1 MSRLF
6 TFFEILSHNLAF
18 VCAPPPHNPPQAIRH
33 TCFAYICASIA
44 PLGQYDALRGYCLRQ
59 YTALYRPH
67 RANAIRAPCYGYFA
81 ALNTPTPCAIAHAG
95 NTRICARLSP
105 RWGNTT
111 LCAAIVC
118 DNTPR
123 SIARIAQTRYAL
135 HATAISLRSIR
146 LRHALL
152 PMRAI
157 RAFVHGY
164 FAALNTPC
172 QLRYALNRLFALNPT
187 PYEPYLPSHRPHIFP
202 TYSACAEN
210 LPAPR
215 QILKIVEKKRLTYCF
230 LS

>member
-18 VCAPPPHNPPQAIRH
+18 VCAPPPHNPPQAIHH

-59 YTALYRPH
+59 YT
-67 RANAIRAPCYGYFA
+67 
-81 ALNTPTPCAIAHAG
+81 
-95 NTRICARLSP
+95 
-105 RWGNTT
+105 
-111 LCAAIVC
+111 
-118 DNTPR
+118 
-123 SIARIAQTRYAL
+123 AL

-172 QLRYALNRLFALNPT
+172 QLRYALNRLFALHPK
-187 PYEPYLPSHRPHIFP
+187 PYELFLPFHRTHIPP
-202 TYSACAEN
+202 TYGACAEN
-210 LPAPR
+210 LPAPTTNF
-215 QILKIVEKKRLTYCF
+215 KIVEKKRLTYCF

>member
-18 VCAPPPHNPPQAIRH
+18 VCAPPHNPPQAIRH

-123 SIARIAQTRYAL
+123 SMLRLFRCAQYAYAMRYCPCGQYAHL
-135 HATAISLRSIR
+135 CTAISLRSIR
-146 LRHALL
+146 RASSA
-152 PMRAI
+152 MRSIDCLHSIQPPTSPIYRPTAPTFSPLI
-157 RAFVHGY
+157 ARAPK
-164 FAALNTPC
+164 TC
-172 QLRYALNRLFALNPT
+172 
-187 PYEPYLPSHRPHIFP
+187 PHHDKF
-202 TYSACAEN
+202 
-210 LPAPR
+210 
-215 QILKIVEKKRLTYCF
+215 
-230 LS
+230 

>member
-18 VCAPPPHNPPQAIRH
+18 VCAPTPPTIHHRP
-33 TCFAYICASIA
+33 
-44 PLGQYDALRGYCLRQ
+44 
-59 YTALYRPH
+59 YTTLV
-67 RANAIRAPCYGYFA
+67 
-81 ALNTPTPCAIAHAG
+81 LPTS
-95 NTRICARLSP
+95 ARLSP

-157 RAFVHGY
+157 RAPCYGY
-164 FAALNTPC
+164 FTALNTPC
-172 QLRYALNRLFALNPT
+172 QLRYALNRLFALNPPPT
-187 PYEPYLPSHRPHIFP
+187 SPIYSPTAPTFSPLIARAPKTCPHHDKF
-202 TYSACAEN
+202 
-210 LPAPR
+210 
-215 QILKIVEKKRLTYCF
+215 
-230 LS
+230 

>member
-18 VCAPPPHNPPQAIRH
+18 VCAPPPTIHH
-33 TCFAYICASIA
+33 
-44 PLGQYDALRGYCLRQ
+44 
-59 YTALYRPH
+59 RPY
-67 RANAIRAPCYGYFA
+67 AT
-81 ALNTPTPCAIAHAG
+81 LVLPTS
-95 NTRICARLSP
+95 ARLSP

-172 QLRYALNRLFALNPT
+172 QLRYALNRLFALKNTTTSPIYRLIAPT
-187 PYEPYLPSHRPHIFP
+187 ISPLIARAPKTCPHHD
-202 TYSACAEN
+202 
-210 LPAPR
+210 
-215 QILKIVEKKRLTYCF
+215 
-230 LS
+230 

>member
-67 RANAIRAPCYGYFA
+67 RASAIRAPCYGYFA
-81 ALNTPTPCAIAHAG
+81 ALYTPTPCAIAHAG

-157 RAFVHGY
+157 AHLCTAISLRSIRRASSAMRSIDCLHSIQ
-164 FAALNTPC
+164 P
-172 QLRYALNRLFALNPT
+172 PT
-187 PYEPYLPSHRPHIFP
+187 SPIYRPTAP
-202 TYSACAEN
+202 TFSPLIAR
-210 LPAPR
+210 APKTCPHPR
-215 QILKIVEKKRLTYCF
+215 HFLKIVEKKLYYT
-230 LS
+230 

>member
-1 MSRLF
+1 MLCAA
-6 TFFEILSHNLAF
+6 I
-18 VCAPPPHNPPQAIRH
+18 VCDNTPR
-33 TCFAYICASIA
+33 SIA
-44 PLGQYDALRGYCLRQ
+44 RIAQARYALHATAISLRSIRLRH
-59 YTALYRPH
+59 ALLPRS
-67 RANAIRAPCYGYFA
+67 
-81 ALNTPTPCAIAHAG
+81 G

-123 SIARIAQTRYAL
+123 SIARIAQARYAL
-135 HATAISLRSIR
+135 YATAISLRSIR

-172 QLRYALNRLFALNPT
+172 QLRYALNRLFALNPK
-187 PYEPYLPSHRPHIFP
+187 PYELFLPSHRLHISP

-210 LPAPR
+210 LPAPTTNF
-215 QILKIVEKKRLTYCF
+215 ENC
-230 LS
+230 

>member
-18 VCAPPPHNPPQAIRH
+18 DCAP
-33 TCFAYICASIA
+33 TASTIHH
-44 PLGQYDALRGYCLRQ
+44 
-59 YTALYRPH
+59 RPY
-67 RANAIRAPCYGYFA
+67 AT
-81 ALNTPTPCAIAHAG
+81 LVLPTS
-95 NTRICARLSP
+95 ARLSP

-164 FAALNTPC
+164 FATLNTPC

-202 TYSACAEN
+202 TYSVCAEN

>member
-18 VCAPPPHNPPQAIRH
+18 VCAPTPPTIHHRP
-33 TCFAYICASIA
+33 
-44 PLGQYDALRGYCLRQ
+44 
-59 YTALYRPH
+59 YTTLV
-67 RANAIRAPCYGYFA
+67 
-81 ALNTPTPCAIAHAG
+81 LPTS
-95 NTRICARLSP
+95 ARLSP

-157 RAFVHGY
+157 RAPCYGY
-164 FAALNTPC
+164 FTALNTPTPC
-172 QLRYALNRLFALNPT
+172 AIAHAGNTRICARLF
-187 PYEPYLPSHRPHIFP
+187 R
-202 TYSACAEN
+202 CAQYAV
-210 LPAPR
+210 PAPLCA
-215 QILKIVEKKRLTYCF
+215 QSIVCTQSPPTSPIYRPTAPTFSPLIARAPKTCPHHDKF
-230 LS
+230 

>member
-18 VCAPPPHNPPQAIRH
+18 VCAPPPTIHH
-33 TCFAYICASIA
+33 
-44 PLGQYDALRGYCLRQ
+44 
-59 YTALYRPH
+59 RPY
-67 RANAIRAPCYGYFA
+67 AT
-81 ALNTPTPCAIAHAG
+81 LVLPTS
-95 NTRICARLSP
+95 ARLSP

-157 RAFVHGY
+157 RAFVRVYRPAGAIRRSARLLSATIHR
-164 FAALNTPC
+164 ALSPASRKRDTRSM
-172 QLRYALNRLFALNPT
+172 LRLFRCAQYAYAMRYCPCGQYAHLCTAISLRSIRRASSAMRSIDCLHSIP

>member
-18 VCAPPPHNPPQAIRH
+18 VCAPPPHTIH
-33 TCFAYICASIA
+33 H
-44 PLGQYDALRGYCLRQ
+44 
-59 YTALYRPH
+59 RPY
-67 RANAIRAPCYGYFA
+67 AT
-81 ALNTPTPCAIAHAG
+81 LVLPTS
-95 NTRICARLSP
+95 ARLSP

-146 LRHALL
+146 RASSA
-152 PMRAI
+152 MRSI
-157 RAFVHGY
+157 DCLHSI
-164 FAALNTPC
+164 P
-172 QLRYALNRLFALNPT
+172 

>member
-18 VCAPPPHNPPQAIRH
+18 VCAPPPHNPPQAIHH

-59 YTALYRPH
+59 YTALY
-67 RANAIRAPCYGYFA
+67 
-81 ALNTPTPCAIAHAG
+81 
-95 NTRICARLSP
+95 
-105 RWGNTT
+105 
-111 LCAAIVC
+111 
-118 DNTPR
+118 
-123 SIARIAQTRYAL
+123 
-135 HATAISLRSIR
+135 ATAISLRSIR

-172 QLRYALNRLFALNPT
+172 QLRYALNRLFALNPPLRALFT
-187 PYEPYLPSHRPHIFP
+187 VPPPPHFP
-202 TYSACAEN
+202 H
-210 LPAPR
+210 L
-215 QILKIVEKKRLTYCF
+215 
-230 LS
+230 

>member
-18 VCAPPPHNPPQAIRH
+18 VCAPPPTIHH
-33 TCFAYICASIA
+33 
-44 PLGQYDALRGYCLRQ
+44 
-59 YTALYRPH
+59 RPY
-67 RANAIRAPCYGYFA
+67 AT
-81 ALNTPTPCAIAHAG
+81 LVLPTS
-95 NTRICARLSP
+95 ARLSP

-157 RAFVHGY
+157 RAFVRVYRPAGAIRRSARLLSATIHRALCYGY
-164 FAALNTPC
+164 FAALNTPTPC
-172 QLRYALNRLFALNPT
+172 AIAHAGNTRICPRLF
-187 PYEPYLPSHRPHIFP
+187 R
-202 TYSACAEN
+202 CAQYAV
-210 LPAPR
+210 PAP
-215 QILKIVEKKRLTYCF
+215 LCALSIVCTQSNPLRALFTVPPHPHSPHLWRMRRKPARTHDKF
-230 LS
+230 

>member
-18 VCAPPPHNPPQAIRH
+18 VCAPPPTIHH
-33 TCFAYICASIA
+33 
-44 PLGQYDALRGYCLRQ
+44 
-59 YTALYRPH
+59 RPY
-67 RANAIRAPCYGYFA
+67 AT
-81 ALNTPTPCAIAHAG
+81 LVLPTS
-95 NTRICARLSP
+95 ARLSP

-157 RAFVHGY
+157 AHLCTAISLRSIRRASSAMRSIDCLHSI
-164 FAALNTPC
+164 PP
-172 QLRYALNRLFALNPT
+172 PT
-187 PYEPYLPSHRPHIFP
+187 SPIYRPTAP
-202 TYSACAEN
+202 TFSPLIAR
-210 LPAPR
+210 AP
-215 QILKIVEKKRLTYCF
+215 KTCPHHDKF
-230 LS
+230 